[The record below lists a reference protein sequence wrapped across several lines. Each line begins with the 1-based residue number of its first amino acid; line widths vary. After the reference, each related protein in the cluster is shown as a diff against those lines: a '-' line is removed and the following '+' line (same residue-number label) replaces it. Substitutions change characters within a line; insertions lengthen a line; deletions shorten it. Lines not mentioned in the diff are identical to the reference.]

1 VLTFDH
7 DNDNA
12 RAFLFDIPKRVPKPS
27 NGYWPK
33 LVRLSDRLV
42 YLIGGVSK
50 AHQFL
55 EKPKEAPESF
65 LTLVGTNKSTSYVYD
80 QVQMTD

>member
-1 VLTFDH
+1 MTFDH

-12 RAFLFDIPKRVPKPS
+12 KAFLFEIPIDYPKPT

-33 LVRLSDRLV
+33 LVRLNDRLF
-42 YLIGGVSK
+42 YLIGGASK
-50 AHQFL
+50 ALQFL
-55 EKPKEAPESF
+55 EKPKAAPESF
-65 LTLVGTNKSTSYVYD
+65 LTLVGINKTTSYVYD